1 MSDCR
6 IITGDGIDVMGRMEP
21 GSARLVFA
29 DPPYNTAASSPVPR
43 PPGTS

>member
-6 IITGDGIDVMGRMEP
+6 IITGDDLDAMDRMEP
-21 GSARLVFA
+21 RSARLVFA

-43 PPGTS
+43 PPETS